1 MNNGIER
8 YYGLDILKVIAMF
21 MVLILHILNASETL
35 ILSAENQNYY
45 LAHFIDISAYC
56 AVDIFAIITGFCGVT
71 KDVNFKQLV
80 KVWVNVFFYTTFIT
94 IIYSLATGT
103 INSLMCFRALFPIL
117 SDGYRYFTQ
126 YFVCFF
132 FTPYFNKLLNII
144 TKRNVRSLFILIITF
159 FSFYA
164 LLNVGSNTGG
174 YHVLWLCILY
184 VLGGC
189 IKKGKIFS
197 SVKRWMCVCLY
208 CLFVII
214 TFLSKFINE
223 NYNNSLINT
232 ITAGNSDFLISYT
245 SPTILFSAIFLV
257 VLFSKIEVKHEL
269 IKNIFSS
276 FAKTNFSVFII
287 HAHYLVWGRV
297 LGATITKYSRWFLHA
312 SNLNFVISIA
322 SISICIYLVCTCIDM
337 YRLALFKVCNVD
349 KICTK
354 FILNVEKVSNKVTEK
369 KTI

>member
-1 MNNGIER
+1 MWS
-8 YYGLDILKVIAMF
+8 YPSCK
-21 MVLILHILNASETL
+21 
-35 ILSAENQNYY
+35 
-45 LAHFIDISAYC
+45 
-56 AVDIFAIITGFCGVT
+56 
-71 KDVNFKQLV
+71 FKQLA

-103 INSLMCFRALFPIL
+103 INGLMCFRALFPIL

-132 FTPYFNKLLNII
+132 FTPYFNKLLNMI
-144 TKRNVRSLFILIITF
+144 TKRKVRSLFILLITF

-164 LLNVGSNTGG
+164 LLNMGSNTGG

-189 IKKGKIFS
+189 IKKGEIFS
-197 SVKRWMCVCLY
+197 NIKGWICFYLY
-208 CLFVII
+208 CLLVIM
-214 TFLSKFINE
+214 TFLSKYINE
-223 NYNNSLINT
+223 NYDNSLINT

-257 VLFSKIEVKHEL
+257 VLFSKINVKHES
-269 IKNIFSS
+269 IKTVFIN

-287 HAHYLVWGRV
+287 HAHYLVWGRI
-297 LGATITKYSRWFLHA
+297 LGATITNYSRWFLHS
-312 SNLNFVISIA
+312 SNLKFILSIVVISV
-322 SISICIYLVCTCIDM
+322 CIYFVCTCIDVC
-337 YRLALFKVCNVD
+337 RLALFKVCNVD

-354 FILNVEKVSNKVTEK
+354 FILKMETVSDKVTK
-369 KTI
+369 KKAI